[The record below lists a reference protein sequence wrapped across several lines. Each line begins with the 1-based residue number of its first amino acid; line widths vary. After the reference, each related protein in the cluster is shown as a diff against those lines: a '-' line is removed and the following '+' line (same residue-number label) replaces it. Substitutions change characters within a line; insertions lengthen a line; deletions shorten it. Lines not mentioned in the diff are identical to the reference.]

1 MRHPT
6 EVGPRID
13 PMSDPDILYYDG
25 SCPLC
30 RREMAHLAQLK
41 SDQLILQDIHALS
54 QANDIP
60 SQSALLKNLHLRRGD
75 AWITG
80 LDANIAAW
88 QYTRIGVLWRWL
100 SWPVINPIATWC
112 YRQWAQRRFA
122 KRYAD
127 SAILDGE

>member
-1 MRHPT
+1 
-6 EVGPRID
+6 
-13 PMSDPDILYYDG
+13 MSDTDILYYDG

-30 RREMAHLAQLK
+30 RREMAHLAKLK

-75 AWITG
+75 GWIIG

-88 QYTRIGVLWRWL
+88 QHTRIGVLWRWL